1 MKTAISIPDETFTRV
16 EQKVSDLGMSRSE
29 FYTKAAQ
36 CYLEHLDA
44 SSLTTRI
51 DEAISLIGPDD
62 SGRAAVTAGRRWL
75 VQDDD
80 W

>member
-1 MKTAISIPDETFTRV
+1 
-16 EQKVSDLGMSRSE
+16 MSRSE
-29 FYTKAAQ
+29 FYARAAQ

-44 SSLTTRI
+44 SSLTAQI

-62 SGRAAVTAGRRWL
+62 SGQAAVTAGRRSL
-75 VQDDD
+75 AQGDD